1 MGPARIVIAGARNA
15 RPEQKYA
22 AFLLVPLGLLQF
34 HVGLMAAR
42 QRPTRKDN
50 EADVIMFPALWVM

>member
-1 MGPARIVIAGARNA
+1 MGPAHIVVAGARNA

-22 AFLLVPLGLLQF
+22 AFLLVPLGLLRF
-34 HVGLMAAR
+34 HLGLVAAR
-42 QRPTRKDN
+42 KRPTRIDN